1 MSFSNNKEW
10 YLTPQEF
17 ADIIL
22 DSIESSSSLKRN
34 KKAHPDDLF
43 AAFSAAA
50 AAASISTSRI
60 GNRLN
65 QKNKKNTIMTTGNLS
80 KSISHQEYNDS
91 IYLVDS
97 DEDFIREP

>member
-1 MSFSNNKEW
+1 MSFSSDQEW

-34 KKAHPDDLF
+34 KKSHPDDLF

-50 AAASISTSRI
+50 AAASISRSRMD
-60 GNRLN
+60 NRISR
-65 QKNKKNTIMTTGNLS
+65 KNKKNTIMTTGNLS
-80 KSISHQEYNDS
+80 KNFYPEYNDA